1 MGRYLIIAKFE
12 KFIDVIGDKAG
23 IFHLKFNLLNDLGAV
38 E

>member
-1 MGRYLIIAKFE
+1 MGRYLNIAKFE
-12 KFIDVIGDKAG
+12 YFINVIVDKAG